1 MKTLG
6 INKQTQTITKVE
18 AAHRQI
24 IEAIRLWFEERDD
37 IAVLTLAASGHQIIH
52 DLNKAAGG
60 EELLFDSPSIKNQ
73 FHRDWQHSLKAP
85 WNFFKHADRHT
96 ERDPNAKLEFDPT
109 LVIDFI
115 LFSTK
120 GLRQL
125 GLEPSQEEIIF
136 HIWLGINRPDWLL
149 SQELFRIKCQLDEQD
164 EIRLRALT
172 RAEFFRWHYISAPL
186 SNL

>member
-1 MKTLG
+1 MKE
-6 INKQTQTITKVE
+6 QTQTITKVE

-24 IEAIRLWFEERDD
+24 NEAIRLWFEERDD
-37 IAVLTLAASGHQIIH
+37 VAVLTLAASGHQIID

-60 EELLFDSPSIKNQ
+60 EELLFDSPSIKKH
-73 FHRDWQHSLKAP
+73 FHRDWQDSLKKA
-85 WNFFKHADRHT
+85 WNFFKHADRAA
-96 ERDPNAKLEFDPT
+96 ERDPNATLEFDPT

-125 GLEPSQEEIIF
+125 GRRHSVEETIF
-136 HIWLGINRPDWLL
+136 RLWLGINRPDWLQ
-149 SQELFRIKCQLDEQD
+149 SRERFRIDCQLDEQD

-172 RAEFFRWHYISAPL
+172 RSEFFDRHYT
-186 SNL
+186 SNKLLDS